1 MKLVAESLNES
12 VNFER
17 GQDPKASM
25 GVGKVAEAKKML
37 ESEFGTG
44 INSHFYSFKINSL
57 DNIEITYSE
66 DFQKGVNKED
76 FEKVTWVIRYVEK
89 DQFVTRYH
97 QTQEWGMSNT
107 WVIDKQWIAWRDLND
122 MKVQTENYMSVR
134 TGKPDVDIIAKAL
147 NDHYGPIKGFEL
159 IERRKDES

>member
-1 MKLVAESLNES
+1 MKLVPESLNES

-17 GQDPKASM
+17 GADPKSNL
-25 GVGKVAEAKKML
+25 GIGKVAEAKKML
-37 ESEFGTG
+37 EDEFGTG
-44 INSHFYSFKINSL
+44 INSEYYTFKIHSL

-66 DFQKGVNKED
+66 DFQRKFKDEAVKTIW
-76 FEKVTWVIRYVEK
+76 KIRYVEK

-107 WVIDKQWIAWRDLND
+107 WVIDKQWIYWRNLND
-122 MKVQTENYMSVR
+122 IKIKTENYLSVH

-159 IERRKDES
+159 IERISNES